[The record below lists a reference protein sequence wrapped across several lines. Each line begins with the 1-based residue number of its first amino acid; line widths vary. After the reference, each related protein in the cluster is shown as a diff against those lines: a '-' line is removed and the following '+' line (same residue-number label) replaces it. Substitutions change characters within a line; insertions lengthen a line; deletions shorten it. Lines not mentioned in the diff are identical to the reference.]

1 MLSESPPTPW
11 PRVVGLVALLSVA
24 LSVLIT
30 AFGWPAARSEPREVP
45 LVVAGPESAVAP
57 IQERLAQVAGDAFDV
72 TTVSDRDAAV
82 AAIEDREAYGAIV
95 AGRSGPEVL
104 TASAA
109 SYTVAQL
116 LDQLAETMAA
126 EPAAGTPRVTDVVS
140 APADDPRGAGLSA
153 GALPLVFSG
162 LAGGGAF
169 ALAVAGMT
177 RRIVGA
183 VGLAVVGG
191 LAMTAIWQFWLGA
204 LDGPYLANAGVV
216 GLAVLASVSVL
227 IGLHGLFGMP
237 GFGVGAAIL
246 MLLGNPLSGL
256 TTAPEMLPTGWG
268 DLGQLLPPGAAG
280 SLLRSVAFFDG
291 ADATRPLVVLL
302 CWVAAGVTLC
312 VVGTAR
318 SDRERDVSATPTG
331 VPR

>member
-1 MLSESPPTPW
+1 
-11 PRVVGLVALLSVA
+11 
-24 LSVLIT
+24 
-30 AFGWPAARSEPREVP
+30 
-45 LVVAGPESAVAP
+45 
-57 IQERLAQVAGDAFDV
+57 
-72 TTVSDRDAAV
+72 VSDRDAAV

-140 APADDPRGAGLSA
+140 APDDDPRGAGLSA

-177 RRIVGA
+177 RRVVGA
-183 VGLAVVGG
+183 VGLAVLGG

-216 GLAVLASVSVL
+216 GLAVLASASVL
-227 IGLHGLFGMP
+227 IGLHGLLGMP

-256 TTAPEMLPTGWG
+256 TSAPEMLPTGWG

-302 CWVAAGVTLC
+302 CWVATGVTLC

-318 SDRERDVSATPTG
+318 SDRGRDVSATPAG
-331 VPR
+331 VAR